1 MPEIALRSA
10 GTVPVPLTV
19 PLQFCSAIQYG
30 YSNVHVPSLIVPDN
44 VPSTA
49 VGFVI
54 ALWLDWQFP
63 LLIDQTGTAVLRALF
78 GSVFV
83 AGGAVLFWWG
93 MATFARARTGILLQ
107 QPASRLV
114 IRGPYQWTR
123 NPQYVGYVAGYFGFS
138 ILANTLWPLLVF
150 PFVIGL
156 LVTVVISREERYLQG
171 VFGSEYVD
179 YCRRVNRWL

>member
-1 MPEIALRSA
+1 VRLGFHLLPTVVSRRARGP
-10 GTVPVPLTV
+10 GTPFPPTFLFV
-19 PLQFCSAIQYG
+19 I
-30 YSNVHVPSLIVPDN
+30 
-44 VPSTA
+44 
-49 VGFVI
+49 GFVI

-63 LLIDQTGTAVLRALF
+63 LLIDQTGTAVLRALV

-83 AGGAVLFWWG
+83 AGGAALFWWG

-138 ILANTLWPLLVF
+138 ILANTLWPLLIF

-156 LVTVVISREERYLQG
+156 LVTVVIAREERYLQG